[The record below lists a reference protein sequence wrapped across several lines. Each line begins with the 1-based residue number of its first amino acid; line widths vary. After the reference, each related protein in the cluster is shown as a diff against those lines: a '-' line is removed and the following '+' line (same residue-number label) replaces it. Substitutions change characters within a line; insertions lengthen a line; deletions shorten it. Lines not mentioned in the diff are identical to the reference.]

1 MKVKRYKKLVMG
13 LAFTITMPLEITCVF
28 AANKLTRV
36 SLEQTQ
42 IDHHFL
48 KKMEGSKLNGY
59 VPLANNSKSG
69 VTIANGFDL
78 GQLNLKEFN
87 NLSLDEKLKNKLRP
101 YVGLRQHQA
110 KTFLQ
115 RHPLTITIQELE
127 QLNKAAAHKILHPL
141 VQSYDRVSKTPF
153 IHLPSEA
160 QTVIFSYAYHFGPGF
175 MKHNTSK
182 QLWRHFVLQE
192 WNHASRVLKNQKLY
206 SSRRI
211 SEARLLDQLI

>member
-28 AANKLTRV
+28 AASKPTKV
-36 SLEQTQ
+36 SIEQTQ
-42 IDHHFL
+42 IDHNFL

-59 VPLANNSKSG
+59 VPLANHSKSG

-87 NLSLDEKLKNKLRP
+87 NLPIDIGLKNKLRP
-101 YVGLRQHQA
+101 YVGLRQQQA
-110 KTFLQ
+110 KAFLQ
-115 RHPLTITIQELE
+115 KRPLSITTQELE
-127 QLNKAAAHKILHPL
+127 QLNKVAAHKILHPL
-141 VQSYDRVSKTPF
+141 VKSYDRVSKTPF

-175 MKHNTSK
+175 MKQNTSK

-192 WNHASRVLKNQKLY
+192 WNHASKVLKNQKLY
-206 SSRRI
+206 TSRRV
-211 SEARLLDQLI
+211 SEARLLDQLL